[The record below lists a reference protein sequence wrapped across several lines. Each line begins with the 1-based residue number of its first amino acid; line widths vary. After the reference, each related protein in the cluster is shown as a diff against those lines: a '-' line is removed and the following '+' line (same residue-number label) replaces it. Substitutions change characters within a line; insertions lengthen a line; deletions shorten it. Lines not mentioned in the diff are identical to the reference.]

1 MPLLTKSLFSTHSY
15 WAIFCR
21 VVDNHGDLGV
31 CWRLATQLAQ
41 RQKQVTLY
49 VDDASALQWMAPDG
63 CEGVKV
69 LAWPDDNAALAP
81 YAKADVVIEA
91 FGCDLPQTFQAAMA
105 AWPKAPVWIN
115 LEYFSAEDTA
125 LRNHGLPSPVMSGPA
140 KGMTKWFY
148 YPGLTED
155 SGGVMGGLSAMT
167 NSGMTNSVMTDSNGK
182 HAQPHPPALK
192 ISLFCYEPAN
202 LGLWLQQLNDLPQ
215 DVVMSVTAGRATQ
228 AVRQALQGWSEPQR
242 FSIQELPY
250 LSHPAFDAMLAA
262 QDLNLVRGEDSLIRA
277 IWAGKAFLWH
287 IYRQDDGAHHA
298 KLAAFLKATHA
309 PEVVVQA
316 HLAWNAEQPTPL
328 PLLTP
333 PHMVEWTNWAVALR
347 NRLGAQTDLLTRL
360 ESFAAAQG

>member
-1 MPLLTKSLFSTHSY
+1 MSLLTKSLLSTHSH

-31 CWRLATQLAQ
+31 CWRLATQLAK
-41 RQKQVTLY
+41 RHKQVTLY
-49 VDDASALQWMAPDG
+49 VDEASALQWMAPEG

-69 LAWPDDNAALAP
+69 LAWPDDNELISQYAA
-81 YAKADVVIEA
+81 ADVVIEA
-91 FGCDLPQTFQAAMA
+91 FGCDLPQIYQAAMA
-105 AWPKAPVWIN
+105 AWHKAPVWIN

-148 YPGLTED
+148 YPSLTED
-155 SGGVMGGLSAMT
+155 SGGVMGGLSALT
-167 NSGMTNSVMTDSNGK
+167 TSGMTNIS
-182 HAQPHPPALK
+182 LK
-192 ISLFCYEPAN
+192 ISLFCYEPAS
-202 LGLWLQQLNDLPQ
+202 LGMWLQQLNVLPQ
-215 DVVMSVTAGRATQ
+215 DVVISVTAGRATQ

-333 PHMVEWTNWAVALR
+333 SHMAEWTHWAVALR
-347 NRLGAQTDLLTRL
+347 NRLGTQTDLLTRL

>member
-1 MPLLTKSLFSTHSY
+1 LHH
-15 WAIFCR
+15 WVIFCR

-69 LAWPDDNAALAP
+69 LAWPDDSASLGHATA
-81 YAKADVVIEA
+81 ADVVIEA
-91 FGCDLPQTFQAAMA
+91 FGCELPQTFQAAMA

-115 LEYFSAEDTA
+115 LEYFSAEAAA

-167 NSGMTNSVMTDSNGK
+167 NSGTTGSVGK
-182 HAQPHPPALK
+182 HAPHHPLPLK
-192 ISLFCYEPAN
+192 ISLFCYEPAS

-215 DVVMSVTAGRATQ
+215 GVVLSVTAGRATQ
-228 AVRQALQGWSEPQR
+228 ALQEVLKTWSEPQM

-250 LSHPAFDAMLAA
+250 LSHPAFDAMLGA
-262 QDLNLVRGEDSLIRA
+262 QNLNLVRGEDSLIRA
-277 IWAGKAFLWH
+277 IWAGKAFLWQ
-287 IYRQDDGAHHA
+287 IYPQDDGVHHA
-298 KLAAFLKATHA
+298 KLEAFLKTTHA
-309 PEVVVQA
+309 PDVVVQA
-316 HLAWNAEQPTPL
+316 HLAWNADQPTPL
-328 PLLTP
+328 PLLSP
-333 PHMVEWTNWAVALR
+333 FNMAEWTAWAQALQQ
-347 NRLGAQTDLLTRL
+347 RLHAQTDLLTRL
-360 ESFAAAQG
+360 ESFVATHG

>member
-1 MPLLTKSLFSTHSY
+1 MSSPLQH

-41 RQKQVTLY
+41 RQKQVSLY
-49 VDDASALQWMAPDG
+49 VDEASALQWMAPDG

-69 LAWPDDNAALAP
+69 LAWPEDNAALLA
-81 YAKADVVIEA
+81 YATADVVIEA
-91 FGCDLPQTFQAAMA
+91 FGCELPQTFQAAMA

-115 LEYFSAEDTA
+115 LEYFSAEDAA

-167 NSGMTNSVMTDSNGK
+167 SLGMTNSGTTGSVGK
-182 HAQPHPPALK
+182 QTPHHPLPLK
-192 ISLFCYEPAN
+192 ISLFCYEPAS
-202 LGLWLQQLNDLPQ
+202 LGLWLQQLNKLPQ
-215 DVVMSVTAGRATQ
+215 SVVLSVTAGRATQ
-228 AVRQALQGWSEPQR
+228 AVRQVLKAWSEPQR

-250 LSHPAFDAMLAA
+250 LSHPAFDAMLGA
-262 QDLNLVRGEDSLIRA
+262 QNLNLVRGEDSLIRA
-277 IWAGKAFLWH
+277 IWAGKAFLWQ
-287 IYRQDDGAHHA
+287 IYPQDDGVHHA
-298 KLAAFLKATHA
+298 KLAAFLKASHA
-309 PEVVVQA
+309 PDVVVQA
-316 HLAWNAEQPTPL
+316 HLAWNTDQPTPL

-333 PHMVEWTNWAVALR
+333 SHMAEWTTWAQALQQS
-347 NRLGAQTDLLTRL
+347 LQAQTDLVTRL
-360 ESFAAAQG
+360 ESLVATHG

>member
-1 MPLLTKSLFSTHSY
+1 MSLLTKSLLSTHSY

-192 ISLFCYEPAN
+192 ISLFCYEPAS

-309 PEVVVQA
+309 PEMVVQA

>member
-1 MPLLTKSLFSTHSY
+1 MALLTKSLLSTHSH

-49 VDDASALQWMAPDG
+49 VDDASALQWMAPEG

-115 LEYFSAEDTA
+115 LEYFSAEA
-125 LRNHGLPSPVMSGPA
+125 AAVRNHGLPSPVMSGPA
-140 KGMTKWFY
+140 KGMTKWFF

-155 SGGVMGGLSAMT
+155 SGGVMGSLSAMT
-167 NSGMTNSVMTDSNGK
+167 NSGMTGSVGK
-182 HAQPHPPALK
+182 HAPHHPSALK
-192 ISLFCYEPAN
+192 ISLFCYEPAS

-215 DVVMSVTAGRATQ
+215 GVVLSVTAGRATQ
-228 AVRQALQGWSEPQR
+228 AVRQALQGWSVPTKFVLE
-242 FSIQELPY
+242 ELPY
-250 LSHPAFDAMLAA
+250 LSHPAFDAMLSA

-277 IWAGKAFLWH
+277 IWAGKALLWQ
-287 IYRQDDGAHHA
+287 IYPQDDGVHHA
-298 KLAAFLKATHA
+298 KLEAFLKATHA
-309 PEVVVQA
+309 PDVVVQA
-316 HLAWNAEQPTPL
+316 HLAWNADQPTPL

-333 PHMVEWTNWAVALR
+333 SHMAEWTTWAQALQQS
-347 NRLGAQTDLLTRL
+347 LQAQTDLLTRL
-360 ESFAAAQG
+360 ESLVATHG

>member
-1 MPLLTKSLFSTHSY
+1 MSLLTKSLFSTHSY

-192 ISLFCYEPAN
+192 ISLFCYEPAS

-333 PHMVEWTNWAVALR
+333 SHMAEWTNWAVALR